1 MNISRPIVRVHINCH
16 VTCHAPLR
24 KDFTPPRLCYQPD
37 KAHGSARVGA
47 PVICY
52 GERQRCCYMP
62 IFTTVSATFTM
73 YTWPVGTVRW
83 VVSPSAVAVATSVPL
98 VV

>member
-37 KAHGSARVGA
+37 NTHGSARVGA
-47 PVICY
+47 PVMCY
-52 GERQRCCYMP
+52 GE
-62 IFTTVSATFTM
+62 
-73 YTWPVGTVRW
+73 
-83 VVSPSAVAVATSVPL
+83 
-98 VV
+98 

>member
-1 MNISRPIVRVHINCH
+1 MNISCPIVRVHINCH

-37 KAHGSARVGA
+37 KAHGSDRVGA

-52 GERQRCCYMP
+52 GEWWRGAVTCLSSPPCCNERKLRLQCSSGP
-62 IFTTVSATFTM
+62 KRLVSVVM
-73 YTWPVGTVRW
+73 VG
-83 VVSPSAVAVATSVPL
+83 
-98 VV
+98 

>member
-1 MNISRPIVRVHINCH
+1 MNISCPIVRVHINCH

-47 PVICY
+47 PVMCY
-52 GERQRCCYMP
+52 GE
-62 IFTTVSATFTM
+62 
-73 YTWPVGTVRW
+73 
-83 VVSPSAVAVATSVPL
+83 
-98 VV
+98 